1 MPTQRGTLANKQ
13 KSGSKPFFCFISRK
27 KKMNKNDVN
36 FACKVSELAFFERGF
51 GFFAKKIEKRKRRK
65 RKQRNKKFV

>member
-51 GFFAKKIEKRKRRK
+51 VFFAKKIEKRKRRK
-65 RKQRNKKFV
+65 RKQRI